1 MCINET
7 IFQKSNELGPKIQK
21 IWQIFF
27 LPKSLFLLGEGK
39 NAFFKAQV
47 RHKVALLDLSLW
59 VVIFKKHDL
68 SLVHKKIEVGLR
80 NLVFSFFFV

>member
-1 MCINET
+1 MKQFFKKAMNWG
-7 IFQKSNELGPKIQK
+7 QKIQK

-27 LPKSLFLLGEGK
+27 FPNPCFYWGEGK
-39 NAFFKAQV
+39 NAFFKAPV

-80 NLVFSFFFV
+80 NLVFFLLCMN

>member
-7 IFQKSNELGPKIQK
+7 IFQKSNVNWGQK
-21 IWQIFF
+21 YKRFGRFF
-27 LPKSLFLLGEGK
+27 LPKFFFNCGEGVK
-39 NAFFKAQV
+39 CLFFKAPV

-80 NLVFSFFFV
+80 NLGFFFV

>member
-1 MCINET
+1 MKQFFKKAINWG
-7 IFQKSNELGPKIQK
+7 QKYK

-27 LPKSLFLLGEGK
+27 FPNPCFYWGRGK
-39 NAFFKAQV
+39 MPFFKAPV

>member
-1 MCINET
+1 MKQFFKKAMNWG
-7 IFQKSNELGPKIQK
+7 QKYKRFGRF
-21 IWQIFF
+21 FF

-39 NAFFKAQV
+39 NAFFKAPV

>member
-1 MCINET
+1 MKQFFKKAMNW
-7 IFQKSNELGPKIQK
+7 GPKIQDLADFFSS
-21 IWQIFF
+21 QILVFT
-27 LPKSLFLLGEGK
+27 GEGK
-39 NAFFKAQV
+39 NAFFKAPV

>member
-1 MCINET
+1 MKQFFKKAMNWG
-7 IFQKSNELGPKIQK
+7 QKYKRFGR
-21 IWQIFF
+21 FF

-39 NAFFKAQV
+39 NAFFKAPV

-80 NLVFSFFFV
+80 NLVFFFFV